1 MNENFL
7 LSREKVI
14 SKVKRGMI
22 PLAKRTLVGPNA
34 LQFLCTYSA
43 THRACDFSPINLFL

>member
-22 PLAKRTLVGPNA
+22 PLAKRTLVGQNA

-43 THRACDFSPINLFL
+43 TACDFNPINLFL